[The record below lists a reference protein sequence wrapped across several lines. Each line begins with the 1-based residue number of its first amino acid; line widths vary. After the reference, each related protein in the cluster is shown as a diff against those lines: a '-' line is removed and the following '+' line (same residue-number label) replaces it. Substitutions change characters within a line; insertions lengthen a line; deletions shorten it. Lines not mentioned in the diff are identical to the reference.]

1 MISLYSPKY
10 LKNPPILLYVGIL
23 VILLMTQKRP
33 PIIAVVGHIDHGK
46 STLQHALRKAD
57 SELSEAGDITQ
68 HIGAYELHA
77 HYEGAER
84 KATIID
90 TPGHE
95 AFSMVREHGLD
106 LADIALVVVSAEE
119 GWKEQTTEAYK
130 TIQEKQLP
138 HIIVF
143 TMLDKPQANIER
155 AKQTVMQE
163 GILLE
168 GLGGSVPWIGV
179 SSITGEGISDLI
191 ELIFLTTDVY
201 EIIEDRKDGS
211 VGILVEAVVDPK
223 IGITGTVIVLQ
234 GVLEQSK
241 YVRVGDTIAPLRIMK
256 DDRGK
261 TVSEVRPSMP
271 VQVAGFSAIPPVGN
285 PVFLHDTKKEAAEA
299 AIAQRSLGSQNQN
312 RVADSAEK
320 IVIPLVLRS
329 DTASGLSSIQQAI
342 DAVTSDGVQF
352 TVIKSSVGD
361 VTEEDVRL
369 ALAQDGGQVLGF
381 HTNADQRA
389 KQLAERSAISLHL
402 FPTIYEVT
410 KWATA
415 LSAQQREAHEL
426 QNPTGTA
433 EIIRIFEEQPTQH
446 IRIVGAQIQDGS
458 FAVEQTIA
466 IIRNKQTVG
475 RFTIE
480 SIEQRNST
488 QETVSGE
495 KTQFAMRVRGDGEIK
510 TGDTALAL
518 PKTPML

>member
-1 MISLYSPKY
+1 MST
-10 LKNPPILLYVGIL
+10 
-23 VILLMTQKRP
+23 TQIRP

-77 HYEGAER
+77 QYEGTER
-84 KATIID
+84 RATIVD
-90 TPGHE
+90 TPGHK

-106 LADIALVVVSAEE
+106 LADIALLVVSSEE
-119 GWKEQTTEAYK
+119 GWKEQTAEAYK
-130 TIQEKQLP
+130 TIQKKQLP

-143 TMLDKPQANIER
+143 TMIDKPGANIER
-155 AKQTVMQE
+155 AKQTAMQE

-211 VGILVEAVVDPK
+211 AGILVEAVVDPK

-241 YVRVGDTIAPLRIMK
+241 YIRVGNTVAPLRIMK
-256 DDRGK
+256 DDKGK
-261 TVSEVRPSMP
+261 TVLLAKPSMP
-271 VQVAGFSAIPPVGN
+271 VQVAGFNTVPPVGS
-285 PVFLHDTKKEAAEA
+285 PVFLYTTKKEALEA
-299 AIAQRSLGSQNQN
+299 AERQQPHGSRD
-312 RVADSAEK
+312 RVEDDTKK

-342 DAVTSDGVQF
+342 DTVASDGVQF

-361 VTEEDVRL
+361 ITEEDVRL
-369 ALAQDGGQVLGF
+369 VLAQNDGQVLGF

-389 KQLAERSAISLHL
+389 KHLAERSDIVIHL

-410 KWATA
+410 QWATA
-415 LSAQQREAHEL
+415 LSTQKREKYEL
-426 QNPTGTA
+426 RNPTGTA
-433 EIIRIFEEQPTQH
+433 EIIRIFEEQPTQN
-446 IRIVGAQIQDGS
+446 IYTVGAQIQHGS
-458 FAVEQTIA
+458 FTVEQDIA
-466 IIRNKQTVG
+466 VVRNKGAVG
-475 RFTIE
+475 RFAIE
-480 SIEQRNST
+480 SIEQRNSA
-488 QETVSGE
+488 QEIVSGE
-495 KTQFAMRVRGDGEIK
+495 KAQFAMRIRGDGEVK
-510 TGDTALAL
+510 MGDTILAL
-518 PKTPML
+518 PKAAIV

>member
-1 MISLYSPKY
+1 
-10 LKNPPILLYVGIL
+10 
-23 VILLMTQKRP
+23 MTQKRP

-57 SELSEAGDITQ
+57 DAVSEAGDITQ

-77 HYEGAER
+77 HYEGSER
-84 KATIID
+84 RATIID

-106 LADIALVVVSAEE
+106 LADIALLVVSAEE

-143 TMLDKPQANIER
+143 TMLDKPKANIER

-168 GLGGSVPWIGV
+168 GLGGSVPWIGI
-179 SSITGEGISDLI
+179 SSITGEGINDLI

-211 VGILVEAVVDPK
+211 IGILVEAVVDPK

-241 YVRVGDTIAPLRIMK
+241 YIRVGNVIAPLRIMK
-256 DDRGK
+256 DDKGK
-261 TVSEVRPSMP
+261 AVSIAKPSIP

-285 PVFLHDTKKEAAEA
+285 PVFLHETKKEALDVAAEQQTSD
-299 AIAQRSLGSQNQN
+299 AQSG
-312 RVADSAEK
+312 VTDSAES

-342 DAVTSDGVQF
+342 DTVAPDGVQF
-352 TVIKSSVGD
+352 AVIKSSVGD

-381 HTNADQRA
+381 HTGVDGRA
-389 KQLAERSAISLHL
+389 KQLAERSTISVHL
-402 FPTIYEVT
+402 FPTIYEVVQ
-410 KWATA
+410 WATA
-415 LSAQQREAHEL
+415 LSTQKRETHEI

-446 IRIVGAQIQDGS
+446 ICIVGAQIQRGS
-458 FAVEQTIA
+458 FSVEQDIA
-466 IIRNKQTVG
+466 VIRNKQSIG

-480 SIEQRNST
+480 SIEQRNNA
-488 QETVSGE
+488 QEMVSGE
-495 KTQFAMRVRGDGEIK
+495 KTQFAMRVRGDGDIQA
-510 TGDTALAL
+510 GDTVLAL
-518 PKTPML
+518 PKASTE

>member
-1 MISLYSPKY
+1 MAT
-10 LKNPPILLYVGIL
+10 
-23 VILLMTQKRP
+23 TQKRP

-57 SELSEAGDITQ
+57 AALSEAGDITQ

-77 HYEGAER
+77 QYEGAER
-84 KATIID
+84 RATIID

-106 LADIALVVVSAEE
+106 LADIALLVVSSEE
-119 GWKEQTTEAYK
+119 GWKEQTAEAYA

-155 AKQTVMQE
+155 AKQTVLQH
-163 GILLE
+163 GVLLE

-201 EIIEDRKDGS
+201 EIIEDRQDGS

-234 GVLEQSK
+234 GTLEQSK
-241 YVRVGDTIAPLRIMK
+241 YIRVGATIAPLRIMK
-256 DDRGK
+256 DDRGN
-261 TVSEVRPSMP
+261 TVLDAKPSMP
-271 VQVAGFSAIPPVGN
+271 IQVAGFDAVPPVGH
-285 PVFLHDTKKEAAEA
+285 PVFLCATKKEALETAEA
-299 AIAQRSLGSQNQN
+299 QQSSGGPN
-312 RVADSAEK
+312 RVADSSK
-320 IVIPLVLRS
+320 QIVIPLVLRS

-342 DAVTSDGVQF
+342 AAVASDGVQF

-361 VTEEDVRL
+361 ITEEDVRL
-369 ALAQDGGQVLGF
+369 ALAEDGGQVLGF

-389 KQLAERSAISLHL
+389 KQLAERSGIALHL

-410 KWATA
+410 QWATT
-415 LSAQQREAHEL
+415 LSKQKREGYEV
-426 QNPTGTA
+426 QNPTGA
-433 EIIRIFEEQPTQH
+433 AAIIRIFEEQSSQR
-446 IRIVGAQIQDGS
+446 ISIVGAQIQHGS
-458 FAVEQTIA
+458 FAVEQHIA
-466 IIRNKQTVG
+466 VLRNKEVVG
-475 RFTIE
+475 RFIVE
-480 SIEQRNST
+480 SIEQRNKS

-495 KTQFAMRVRGDGEIK
+495 KAQFAMRIRGDGAVK
-510 TGDTALAL
+510 VGDTVLAL
-518 PKTPML
+518 PTAATP